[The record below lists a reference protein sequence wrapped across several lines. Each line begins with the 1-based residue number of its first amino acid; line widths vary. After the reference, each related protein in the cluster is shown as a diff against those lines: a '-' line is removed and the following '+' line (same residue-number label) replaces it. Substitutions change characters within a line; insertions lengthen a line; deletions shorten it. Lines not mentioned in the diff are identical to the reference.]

1 MTEEAKIKSSQKDQ
15 EYEIKLNDYLQVKLS
30 SLRDLVEHLSADMI
44 ESNEAVDK
52 THKCSEYSSIW

>member
-44 ESNEAVDK
+44 ESNEAVKD
-52 THKCSEYSSIW
+52 T